1 MTYPDAPA
9 ARERST
15 SAREFEPVSIR
26 TRTASLEDRHAHVHE
41 DYVGAEGASELDRLP
56 AVARLT
62 DDLDPVVGGEDRLER
77 LCEQPMVVCDEDAER
92 LRLPFARAHPPIL
105 AVSVDLWKRT
115 SGLGSRSCS

>member
-1 MTYPDAPA
+1 RIRARQHQNADRVARGPDL
-9 ARERST
+9 ARG
-15 SAREFEPVSIR
+15 FEAV
-26 TRTASLEDRHAHVHE
+26 EDRHAHVHE
-41 DYVGAEGASELDRLP
+41 DYVGAEGARELDRLP